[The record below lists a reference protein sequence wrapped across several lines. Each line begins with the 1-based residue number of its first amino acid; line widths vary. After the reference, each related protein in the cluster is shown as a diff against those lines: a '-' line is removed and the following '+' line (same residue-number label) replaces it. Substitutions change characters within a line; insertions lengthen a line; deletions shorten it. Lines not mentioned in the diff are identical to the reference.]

1 MGKNCHNLVYLFMLR
16 QTYENFMQK
25 LPNLWKSCF
34 LQYPSFQ
41 AKITV
46 MYVYQNKF
54 CTTSITS
61 MSVTT
66 YNYVGKCCPFRTIY
80 VTQYLKLMLAC
91 LFIPCTFIVF
101 CESSHVRTTS
111 GWDLVI
117 FISSFLLTLL
127 YNLECQNLCNALF
140 VDIELQVVIR
150 IFIFMPNFLYSILI
164 PRIANIIMFVRFTFI
179 AKYRK

>member
-1 MGKNCHNLVYLFMLR
+1 MGKNCHNLVYLFLFR
-16 QTYENFMQK
+16 QNYENFMQK
-25 LPNLWKSCF
+25 LPKFVEILFFARPRLLLCTYTKTNSVQ
-34 LQYPSFQ
+34 LQCLLQ
-41 AKITV
+41 LTL
-46 MYVYQNKF
+46 
-54 CTTSITS
+54 
-61 MSVTT
+61 
-66 YNYVGKCCPFRTIY
+66 YVGKCCPFRTIY

-117 FISSFLLTLL
+117 FISTFLLTLL

-150 IFIFMPNFLYSILI
+150 IFIFMPNFLYIVS
-164 PRIANIIMFVRFTFI
+164 
-179 AKYRK
+179 